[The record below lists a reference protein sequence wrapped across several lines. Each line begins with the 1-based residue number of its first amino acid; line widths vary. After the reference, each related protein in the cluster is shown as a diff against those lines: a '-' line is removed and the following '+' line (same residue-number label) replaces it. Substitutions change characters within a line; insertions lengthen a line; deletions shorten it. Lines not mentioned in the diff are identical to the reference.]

1 MIVVLSPEMH
11 WDVSPTLKVRLYR
24 VAWATNVDKLEMLQ
38 FIITLVVE
46 KLCHRKTVQLLL
58 YEVFYFR

>member
-1 MIVVLSPEMH
+1 MH
-11 WDVSPTLKVRLYR
+11 WDVSVWLYH

-46 KLCHRKTVQLLL
+46 KLCHRKTVQLL
-58 YEVFYFR
+58 VK